1 MVKLR
6 YKSLV
11 VNFLIGVSGIVI
23 GYCICSN
30 LNAVPLLQSQNTRIA
45 HGSYCIKGGLH
56 HLLLYID
63 WRFICGRVTTS
74 RGKKAD
80 IPAGHSLSESG
91 DAPLLHLLFPANRHV
106 MHSEERR
113 RDTNEAEETAINAI
127 KKHLQNRW
135 ITTMTRYQLLTFL
148 AKRR

>member
-45 HGSYCIKGGLH
+45 HEFYFGLNHFAYWNKLIRPVLTKTKYSLKQNNFMPHCSKYASFSLTPKLQKLYSPSY
-56 HLLLYID
+56 
-63 WRFICGRVTTS
+63 
-74 RGKKAD
+74 
-80 IPAGHSLSESG
+80 
-91 DAPLLHLLFPANRHV
+91 
-106 MHSEERR
+106 
-113 RDTNEAEETAINAI
+113 
-127 KKHLQNRW
+127 
-135 ITTMTRYQLLTFL
+135 
-148 AKRR
+148 

>member
-45 HGSYCIKGGLH
+45 HGKGFVKGVFNIKNIIPNTTNLIISQAN
-56 HLLLYID
+56 LLSKSAWLLQ
-63 WRFICGRVTTS
+63 
-74 RGKKAD
+74 RGTD
-80 IPAGHSLSESG
+80 
-91 DAPLLHLLFPANRHV
+91 
-106 MHSEERR
+106 
-113 RDTNEAEETAINAI
+113 
-127 KKHLQNRW
+127 
-135 ITTMTRYQLLTFL
+135 
-148 AKRR
+148 